1 MYASHLYSGVAL
13 AALIAMS
20 SATAF
25 AQQQNAAGQTIEL
38 ETITVEGQTKAKRSG
53 AQFGDDTPT
62 VATQAET
69 VLTERA
75 DRAKLDRRDVSNP
88 TDINRL
94 TPGASFSDST
104 RSFNVRGLDRMR
116 VATTIDGIPLPY
128 LDDGARG
135 ADSPGAAGGVTSV
148 DFDSLSAI
156 DIVKGSDSSVF
167 GSGMLGGGVRFRTLE
182 PEDLIESGETFGG
195 LTKFAFDS
203 RDESLRGEQALAG
216 RVDNTWVL
224 VQGGY
229 RDGEEMSNQGNNP
242 GPAPHFSGPTRTIK
256 NESDYDQENILAK
269 LRHYTDNGH
278 MIGFTGE
285 RFSRQEGID
294 VDTVLQGGT
303 STPRYVPGTP
313 FKDETNR
320 RERLSLDYRYDGGG
334 WLDEAEATAFWMRQ
348 ELVDDFS
355 GIRTSVPVGNY
366 RRENSRENEIFGVNA
381 SAMKSFETDSAL
393 HSVSFG
399 TQIYGSKSQQYSR
412 GEDNCPTSG
421 YPYLGPGVPGYVG
434 GPPHPFYSCNF
445 LHSNQ
450 SDMPDTDGLTGAAF
464 LQDEIALLDD
474 TVRITPG
481 VRFDYYRYTPELT
494 DEYASSAAYST
505 NGLPDESSDFGF
517 SPKLRFEVDTTQ
529 NVTLFAQWAQAFRAP
544 TVNELY
550 LTYGGE
556 GSYLRIGND
565 ELETETSNGFDIG
578 ALVGDDVAGGSV
590 KLFYNRYKNFIDDMP
605 INDPAYLASIG
616 YNQADFPQG
625 VTGYVN
631 RANVQIYG
639 AELEAHHKWESG
651 WFTRGQVGAYVGE
664 DMDRDVGLNSIPAA
678 KVVVGIGYERA
689 TWGTELIMTAAASRE
704 FKGSYS
710 TALGY
715 LPSPGSQL
723 ETGAAATNSYELLD
737 FTAWWSPKSFDGLTI
752 RGGVFN
758 IFDATYYEDALDIT
772 TPPTGNK
779 EYNTQP
785 GRNYRMSATYKF

>member
-1 MYASHLYSGVAL
+1 VA
-13 AALIAMS
+13 AVIAMS
-20 SATAF
+20 SAPAI
-25 AQQQNAAGQTIEL
+25 AQQQSTVGQTIEL
-38 ETITVEGQTKAKRSG
+38 ETITVEGETQTERRG
-53 AQFGDDTPT
+53 AQFGDDQPT
-62 VATQAET
+62 VATEAET

-75 DRAKLDRRDVSNP
+75 DRARLDRRNVTDP

-135 ADSPGAAGGVTSV
+135 ADSPGATGGVASV

-182 PEDLIESGETFGG
+182 PEDVIEAGKNFGG
-195 LTKFAFDS
+195 ISKFGLDS
-203 RDESLRGEQALAG
+203 RDQSFRGDQALAG
-216 RVDNTWVL
+216 RVGNTWVL

-229 RDGEEMSNQGNNP
+229 RDGEEMENQGNYP
-242 GPAPHFSGPTRTIK
+242 GPAPHYSGPARTIK

-294 VDTVLQGGT
+294 VDTVFQGGT

-334 WLDEAEATAFWMRQ
+334 WLDQAEATAFWMRQ
-348 ELVDDFS
+348 ELVDDFR
-355 GIRTSVPVGNY
+355 GVRTSTPAGNW
-366 RRENSRENEIFGVNA
+366 RRENSRDHEIFGINA
-381 SAMKSFETDSAL
+381 SALKTIDTDWAQ

-399 TQIYGSKSQQYSR
+399 TQIYGSKSHQYSL
-412 GEDNCPTSG
+412 GEDNCPAGG

-450 SDMPDTDGLTGAAF
+450 SDMPDTDGITGAAF
-464 LQDEIALLDD
+464 IQDEIALLDD

-494 DEYASSAAYST
+494 DEYARSVAFSA
-505 NGLPDESSDFGF
+505 NGLPDESSDVGL
-517 SPKLRFEVDTTQ
+517 SPKLRLEVDTTH
-529 NVTLFAQWAQAFRAP
+529 NVTLFGQWAQAFRAP

-550 LTYGGE
+550 LAYGGS
-556 GSYLRIGND
+556 GTYLRLGND
-565 ELETETSNGFDIG
+565 QLETETSNGFDIG
-578 ALVGDDVAGGSV
+578 ALVGDDVKGGSV
-590 KLFYNRYKNFIDDMP
+590 KLFYNRYKNYIDDVGL
-605 INDPAYLASIG
+605 DTTDAGVRAYLASLG
-616 YNQADFPQG
+616 YDYTEFPQG
-625 VTGYVN
+625 VFQSIN
-631 RANVQIYG
+631 RSNVQIYG

-651 WFTRGQVGAYVGE
+651 WFARGQFGAYVGE
-664 DMDRDVGLNSIPAA
+664 DMDLNVGLNSIPVA
-678 KVVVGIGYERA
+678 KLVLGVGYERD
-689 TWGTELIMTAAASRE
+689 TWGTELILTAAASRGDYFE
-704 FKGSYS
+704 DPDPGVQ
-710 TALGY
+710 
-715 LPSPGSQL
+715 PGSGSDF
-723 ETGAAATNSYELLD
+723 ETATSDTNAYELLD
-737 FTAWWSPKSFDGLTI
+737 FTAWWSPRQVEGLTI
-752 RGGVFN
+752 RAGVFN
-758 IFDATYYEDALDIT
+758 IFDEKYYEDALDLAS
-772 TPPTGNK
+772 GVQNQ
-779 EYNTQP
+779 EYYTQP